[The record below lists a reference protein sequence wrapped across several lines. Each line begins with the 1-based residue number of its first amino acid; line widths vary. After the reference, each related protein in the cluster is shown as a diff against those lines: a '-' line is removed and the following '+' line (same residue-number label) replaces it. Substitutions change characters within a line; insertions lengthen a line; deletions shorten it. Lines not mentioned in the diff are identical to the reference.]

1 LIFMDIYLSPRQDDD
16 RGGDPMVQAA
26 AALYDANIEP
36 LHINRQYIGELR
48 SYQLID
54 SREIHPLDVKLVL
67 ISRNQGVVV

>member
-1 LIFMDIYLSPRQDDD
+1 
-16 RGGDPMVQAA
+16 MVQAA

-36 LHINRQYIGELR
+36 LHINIQYIGELR